1 MTNTTSPSTSSLLSL
16 NGNFSNT
23 GATKAVVE
31 VVDWFDT
38 KIANLFHKKSNTKLT
53 ETAPKVPVLGIE
65 ILAAYAGSFL
75 PKKDKVV
82 EIAAKNIIQNQSTLT
97 AVKST
102 EINRNKI
109 GNKNENENGNEK
121 EVAQPT
127 DSGTESTQFKLSE
140 QIESAA
146 QVMKTKINKYDV
158 FSIVYSFCTILLSYK
173 NEFLFYDSIILISNF
188 RQPSLLIKKISFMI
202 YTQFYHLT
210 SYWLCL
216 SFFFTFSL
224 HLVFL
229 SLSPSFSLPVL
240 FYFLSPCLSVYLF
253 MSLFVEIFLSL
264 RLLISI

>member
-1 MTNTTSPSTSSLLSL
+1 MTNTTSSSTSSLLSL

-53 ETAPKVPVLGIE
+53 ETTPKVPVLGIE

-82 EIAAKNIIQNQSTLT
+82 EIATKKIIQNQSTLT

-109 GNKNENENGNEK
+109 GNKNKNENEK

-240 FYFLSPCLSVYLF
+240 FNFLSPCLSVYLF
-253 MSLFVEIFLSL
+253 MSLFVE